1 MIVIDASVVIEL
13 LLRTAAGQQLEER
26 VLVTTETLHAPHLL
40 DLEVTQVLRRY
51 VRAASLSVAR
61 GNEALRDLLDLPL
74 HRYPHSLF
82 LPRIWELRNNV
93 TAYDA
98 AYLALAE
105 SLEAPLL
112 TRDARLG
119 AASGHRAVVRVL

>member
-40 DLEVTQVLRRY
+40 DLEVIQVLRRY

-74 HRYPHSLF
+74 HRYPHDLF
-82 LPRIWELRNNV
+82 LPRIWELRFTTHGV
-93 TAYDA
+93 
-98 AYLALAE
+98 
-105 SLEAPLL
+105 
-112 TRDARLG
+112 RC
-119 AASGHRAVVRVL
+119 ASGGKDKGCQGQLPER